1 MKKLSILT
9 LTMVAL
15 VGFMAATVWATS
27 PHFLRCAA
35 SGVNSDGTLDVSFTI
50 AGLGDN
56 QALTVTAPAQVGAGC
71 GDTQAVPVTA
81 TPHSDSVY
89 GCLNRGQQCP
99 NAANKVEVHTDV
111 SATGTF
117 TSGKNG
123 SIRASLTV
131 DPPPT
136 TLRCPGGQTLV
147 LVSISYTN
155 VSVSAPGAGDCDTS
169 PGTFAANFFP
179 QC

>member
-9 LTMVAL
+9 LSMLAL
-15 VGFMAATVWATS
+15 VGFMATTVWATS
-27 PHFLRCAA
+27 PHFLRCDA
-35 SGVNSDGTLDVSFTI
+35 SGVNPDGSLNVSFTI

-56 QALTVTAPAQVGAGC
+56 QTLTVTASAHA
-71 GDTQAVPVTA
+71 DAI
-81 TPHSDSVY
+81 Y
-89 GCLNRGQQCP
+89 GCLNHGQQCP
-99 NAANKVEVHTDV
+99 NAANKQEVQADV

-131 DPPPT
+131 DPPPA
-136 TLRCPGGQTLV
+136 TLTCPGGQTLV
-147 LVSISYTN
+147 LVSVSYTN
-155 VSVSAPGAGDCDTS
+155 VSVSAPGAGDCIPS

-179 QC
+179 QCP